1 MVTIE
6 LTNYQA
12 QKLRPLILGMRDGLM
27 DGDKFLIDN
36 RDADY
41 LESDYHTRTI
51 GLVALLDE
59 VSEQLKN
66 EK

>member
-12 QKLRPLILGMRDGLM
+12 RKLRHMILGMRDGLM
-27 DGDKFLIDN
+27 DGEKLLVGHHG
-36 RDADY
+36 ADY
-41 LESDYHTRTI
+41 LESKCHVRNMA
-51 GLVALLDE
+51 LVALLED
-59 VSEQLKN
+59 VSEQLKD

>member
-12 QKLRPLILGMRDGLM
+12 RKLRPLILGMRDGLI
-27 DGDKFLIDN
+27 DGEKFLIGH

-41 LESDYHTRTI
+41 LASKYHIRTM
-51 GLVALLDE
+51 GLVTLLEEVAEKLKDE
-59 VSEQLKN
+59 K
-66 EK
+66 